1 MADVSLSQLQ
11 SQAQDLFAEI
21 QSKGINAADQKEIV
35 AKSKQLLSLLDALQP
50 HINKAQTAFG
60 GQEINVQKINDLRN
74 KLNRIVAT
82 YQ

>member
-1 MADVSLSQLQ
+1 MADTSLAQLQ
-11 SQAQDLFAEI
+11 AQAQDLFAEI

-35 AKSKQLLSLLDALQP
+35 GKSKQLLALLDQLQP
-50 HINKAQTAFG
+50 HLNKAQTAFG

-74 KLNRIVAT
+74 KINRIIAT